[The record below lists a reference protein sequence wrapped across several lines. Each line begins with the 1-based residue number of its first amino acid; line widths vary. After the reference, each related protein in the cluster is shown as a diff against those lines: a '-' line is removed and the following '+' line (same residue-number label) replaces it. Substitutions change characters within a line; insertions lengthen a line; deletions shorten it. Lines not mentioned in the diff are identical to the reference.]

1 MQPQSRTLGFVR
13 PSHRICAFRLIR
25 FTAAESAVR
34 PSTALLHAPV
44 RNSLFSFLKRI
55 VDVVSKPRRVRLFRH
70 EVRLDTAH
78 SASLRG
84 ARFGVAGRSGLLAAE
99 LQPVIRFLPP
109 AFLLLRCR
117 IMKKLNHAPDLTQ
130 RPPRSPRV
138 RLGGYVVLPRILDKG
153 RAEIAGTAGEFK
165 YKNPGDYHWF
175 RFTGI
180 TPEALKAE
188 VATGKGDGEM
198 LAWIQENAP
207 NKRSPWEIQQWSAY
221 FSERG
226 PDSDLETLECLPTDE
241 KV

>member
-1 MQPQSRTLGFVR
+1 MAGT
-13 PSHRICAFRLIR
+13 
-25 FTAAESAVR
+25 
-34 PSTALLHAPV
+34 
-44 RNSLFSFLKRI
+44 
-55 VDVVSKPRRVRLFRH
+55 
-70 EVRLDTAH
+70 H
-78 SASLRG
+78 SA
-84 ARFGVAGRSGLLAAE
+84 AITPNA
-99 LQPVIRFLPP
+99 VIRFLPL
-109 AFLLLRCR
+109 AFPLLPCWM
-117 IMKKLNHAPDLTQ
+117 MKKLNHAPNLTQ

-165 YKNPGDYHWF
+165 YNNPGDYHWF

-188 VATGKGDGEM
+188 LATGKGDAEM

-226 PDSDLETLECLPTDE
+226 PDSDVETLEMFADRMKKFNPAREDVKTWFDLLDLDDHVTFGG
-241 KV
+241 KA